1 VKVYPDRT
9 NKEKCGI
16 IPCDQFTDV
25 IYFNVKELYEDFEE
39 KGYVGSEDPDGD
51 GETYGWSL
59 SDSWH
64 EIGSVFIFLLSMYN
78 LIDTNKD
85 ESPIID
91 TKGIKNGMQEYSVTL
106 SVLDYDRS
114 TPLNILE
121 YETVRDLIGK
131 HLKVKLTLKR
141 AKDIPEKYSF
151 KTMAKYEWINSDH
164 TLFETEVKERQSN
177 PDFGYVAEHIEL
189 ITEEFVEHLNYNT
202 LTIKVMGM
210 IESKRKNK
218 NNGKG
223 KDAYASEYQ
232 SDANNAN
239 DETNNEAGGSGTN
252 KGIR

>member
-1 VKVYPDRT
+1 MGT
-9 NKEKCGI
+9 
-16 IPCDQFTDV
+16 
-25 IYFNVKELYEDFEE
+25 
-39 KGYVGSEDPDGD
+39 EDPDGD

-91 TKGIKNGMQEYSVTL
+91 TKGIKNGMQEYSVQL

-141 AKDIPEKYSF
+141 AKDIPEKYHF
-151 KTMAKYEWINSDH
+151 KTMAKYEWINGDH
-164 TLFETEVKERQSN
+164 EPFQTEVRERARD
-177 PDFGYVAEHIEL
+177 PDFGYVKEHIEL

-210 IESKRKNK
+210 IESKKKNK
-218 NNGKG
+218 NK
-223 KDAYASEYQ
+223 KDAQYSDYP
-232 SDANNAN
+232 SDANADVTDQGYQSAANAK
-239 DETNNEAGGSGTN
+239 DAGGKNLSSRAQSIRAS
-252 KGIR
+252 KGGPDGDKLT